1 MIRPALISLAL
12 AAACTQEPQEEVSQF
27 APDYLGIE
35 TVSLDSDLVQ
45 IDLRMRGARD
55 AADVDRYGKCAV
67 AEYALSQ
74 GYGFA
79 RHLRTNLDEKGGVW
93 TADAVY
99 TISPTLPR
107 GLNTIDAEVM
117 VADCAENG
125 IPTV

>member
-1 MIRPALISLAL
+1 MIRVALISLAVL
-12 AAACTQEPQEEVSQF
+12 AACAQELQDEVSQF
-27 APDYLGIE
+27 APEYLGVE
-35 TVSLDSDLVQ
+35 AAALDSDLVQ
-45 IDLRMRGARD
+45 VDLSMRGARGP
-55 AADVDRYGKCAV
+55 ADVDRYGACAV
-67 AEYALSQ
+67 AGYALGQ
-74 GYGFA
+74 GYGYA